1 MDILKLL
8 GFKKATNS
16 DAPYPYKDILHL
28 WEDDY
33 LMLELL
39 PNENLEFIKNETKR
53 INNFGQENFD
63 SNGFTDITTISEK
76 PANTIEKLI
85 DITEIENIILKS
97 GLEKITQFHMQGV
110 GLLQGDKALLG
121 FGTNNFAVM
130 LDKDGKLLKNIWL
143 TGSTRT
149 EKESKIL
156 ADTLLSIG
164 QEYNFIA
171 VNWFKGNFYNLVER
185 QSVEEFI
192 KNSC

>member
-16 DAPYPYKDILHL
+16 DGPYPYKGILHL

-39 PNENLEFIKNETKR
+39 PNENLEFIKSETKR

-63 SNGFTDITTISEK
+63 GNGFTDITTIPK
-76 PANTIEKLI
+76 KRAKTIEKLI

-110 GLLQGDKALLG
+110 GP
-121 FGTNNFAVM
+121 
-130 LDKDGKLLKNIWL
+130 
-143 TGSTRT
+143 
-149 EKESKIL
+149 
-156 ADTLLSIG
+156 LLS
-164 QEYNFIA
+164 
-171 VNWFKGNFYNLVER
+171 LV
-185 QSVEEFI
+185 
-192 KNSC
+192 CD

>member
-1 MDILKLL
+1 
-8 GFKKATNS
+8 
-16 DAPYPYKDILHL
+16 
-28 WEDDY
+28 
-33 LMLELL
+33 
-39 PNENLEFIKNETKR
+39 
-53 INNFGQENFD
+53 
-63 SNGFTDITTISEK
+63 
-76 PANTIEKLI
+76 LI

-121 FGTNNFAVM
+121 FGTKTFAIM
-130 LDKDGKLLKNIWL
+130 LDTEGRLLKNIWL
-143 TGSTRT
+143 TGSTQT

-171 VNWFKGNFYNLVER
+171 VNWFQGNFYNLVER

-192 KNSC
+192 KNCC

>member
-16 DAPYPYKDILHL
+16 DDLYPYKDILHL

-39 PNENLEFIKNETKR
+39 PNENLEFIKSETKR

-63 SNGFTDITTISEK
+63 GNGFTDITPISEK
-76 PANTIEKLI
+76 PAKTIDKLI

-121 FGTNNFAVM
+121 FGTNKFAVM
-130 LDKDGKLLKNIWL
+130 LDTEGRLLKNIWL

-171 VNWFKGNFYNLVER
+171 VNWFNGNFYNLVER